1 MKNLA
6 FLPSQWVNCFILPWM
21 FLALLASCVSGHVNS
36 KKINK
41 DAFPPGFNDPNCV
54 LLLQKRTSGMN
65 HKGMNNYLNKY
76 FKKYYSGKFE
86 MASLEDIT
94 KDPKYQDKKI
104 YRYLLTDEVWTSS
117 STTRTTTSTGTSFE
131 YNNAYRLGYHLY
143 DLLEAK
149 RYPEIGISSN
159 VPAKAMKRAALVL
172 DKQLH
177 K

>member
-1 MKNLA
+1 
-6 FLPSQWVNCFILPWM
+6 
-21 FLALLASCVSGHVNS
+21 
-36 KKINK
+36 
-41 DAFPPGFNDPNCV
+41 
-54 LLLQKRTSGMN
+54 MN

-76 FKKYYSGKFE
+76 FKKYYSGKYE
-86 MASLEDIT
+86 MASFEEIT
-94 KDPKYQDKKI
+94 NNPKYQDKKI
-104 YRYLLTDEVWTSS
+104 YCYLLTDEVWTSS
-117 STTRTTTSTGTSFE
+117 STTRTTTSTGSSIQ

-143 DLLEAK
+143 DLLEDK